1 MKLNQE
7 CTMLQT
13 ELRKF
18 AQQVI
23 LDKVA
28 ELDTSCGL
36 PSDNIQRL
44 AEMGILGASVPED
57 MDGAAL
63 ECIGLVVSIEEIA
76 RVCSS
81 TATII
86 AAHNALF
93 TYPIL
98 KYGSDAQKKKYLP
111 PAATGEQVGSWAL
124 PETNEI
130 TVSKQNDTFTVNG
143 RNPFVLN
150 AGFNG
155 PLILVVPTGDQPET
169 MTAFVVD
176 PGNKQIEMKNTHNT
190 LGLKAAGIGA
200 LTFNDLVLTPR
211 DVLGTVDGGRAVL
224 ETARDYMKILT
235 AAISLGIAQGATDE
249 AIKYGKE
256 RIQFGQPITTFGMV
270 REKIALMATNIEA
283 ARNLTYEAAQQFDA
297 AADYHKAAAVAKY
310 YAGRSA
316 IDSTNEAI
324 QIFGGY
330 GYMKDY
336 PVERYFRDAQVI
348 NVLCSTPADDK
359 EFIAKHTIG

>member
-7 CTMLQT
+7 CIMLQT

-23 LDKVA
+23 LDKVD
-28 ELDTSCGL
+28 ELDTSCSL
-36 PSDNIQRL
+36 PSDNIRQL
-44 AEMGILGASVPED
+44 AEMGILGASIPED
-57 MDGAAL
+57 MEGAAL
-63 ECIGLVVSIEEIA
+63 ECIGLAVSLEEIA

-86 AAHNALF
+86 ATHNALY

-98 KYGSDAQKKKYLP
+98 KFGNDEQKKKYLP
-111 PAATGEQVGSWAL
+111 PAASGEQVGSWAL
-124 PETNEI
+124 PATNEI
-130 TVSKQNDTFTVNG
+130 TVTKKNDG
-143 RNPFVLN
+143 HQASGKNPFVLN
-150 AGFNG
+150 AEFKG
-155 PLILVVPTGDQPET
+155 PLILIVPTGDGSET
-169 MTAFVVD
+169 MTAFIVD
-176 PGNKQIEMKNTHNT
+176 AGSKEIEITNAHNT
-190 LGLKAAGIGA
+190 LGLRAAGIGS
-200 LTFNDLVLTPR
+200 LTFNDLLLTSQ
-211 DVLGTVDGGRAVL
+211 DVLGTEGGGLSVL

-235 AAISLGIAQGATDE
+235 AAIAVGIAQGATDE

-270 REKIALMATNIEA
+270 REKIARMTTNTQA
-283 ARNLTYEAAQQFDA
+283 ARNLTFEAALQFDA
-297 AADYHKAAAVAKY
+297 AADFRKAATVAKY
-310 YAGRSA
+310 YAGQSA
-316 IDSTNEAI
+316 VEITNEAI

-348 NVLCSTPADDK
+348 NVLCSTPAEDK
-359 EFIAKHTIG
+359 EFIAKHTLD

>member
-7 CTMLQT
+7 CIMLQT

-23 LDKVA
+23 LDKVD

-36 PSDNIQRL
+36 PSENIQRL

-63 ECIGLVVSIEEIA
+63 ECIGLVVSLEEIA

-81 TATII
+81 TASII
-86 AAHNALF
+86 AVHNAF

-98 KYGSDAQKKKYLP
+98 KYGNDAQKKKYLP
-111 PAATGEQVGSWAL
+111 AAAAGELVGSWAL
-124 PETNEI
+124 PSTNEI
-130 TVSKQNDTFTVNG
+130 TVTKQNDTLKVNG
-143 RNPFVLN
+143 KNPFVLN
-150 AGFNG
+150 AEFKG
-155 PLILVVPTGDQPET
+155 PLILFVPAGDGSQT
-169 MTAFVVD
+169 MTAYIID
-176 PGNKQIEMKNTHNT
+176 SSNPQIEMTKAHT
-190 LGLKAAGIGA
+190 LGLKASGIGS
-200 LTFNDLVLTPR
+200 LSFNDLVLASQ
-211 DVLGTVDGGRAVL
+211 DMLGAAGSGRPVL

-235 AAISLGIAQGATDE
+235 AAIAVGIAQGATDE
-249 AIKYGKE
+249 AVKYGKE

-270 REKIALMATNIEA
+270 REKIALMATKIDA
-283 ARNLTYEAAQQFDA
+283 ARNLTYEAALQFDA
-297 AADYHKAAAVAKY
+297 GADYQKAATMAKY
-310 YAGRSA
+310 YAGRSVTE
-316 IDSTNEAI
+316 ITNEAI

-359 EFIAKHTIG
+359 EFIAEHTIG